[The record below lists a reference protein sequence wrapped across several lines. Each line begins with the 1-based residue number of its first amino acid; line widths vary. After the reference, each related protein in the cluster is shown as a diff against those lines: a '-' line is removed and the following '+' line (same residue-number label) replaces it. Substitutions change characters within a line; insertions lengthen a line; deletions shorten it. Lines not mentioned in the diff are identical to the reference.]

1 MGDVMRIFVSYARVD
16 KPYCIQIVDTLDV
29 HETWYDQRLYA
40 GQNWWKEILRRLD
53 WSEAFIYLLSPDSV
67 SSEYCRKEYDLAKSL
82 GKHIVPVLIRED
94 TQLPE
99 YLRSVQ
105 YVDLTKGITPDAV
118 KTLLNSV
125 YLAERQKQSALTVT
139 AISSDKISPPVI
151 NPVNVISLAASAMEN
166 AQFDQ
171 AVFLLRQAKENGFA
185 SRFINIDA
193 LLLEAETALER
204 LSYYRE
210 AEREYKQIS
219 ELVRHTRTRK
229 LGLEAFRAFRKDFP
243 DYDPDHLTNLTVEN
257 APQISILTP
266 PSPSYASARLAP
278 STLPLLDWCDI
289 PAGTVLVD
297 EIDNEHHI
305 SQRQFPVNGF
315 KISKYPITNNQFT
328 IFRDDPN
335 GYSNTKWWEFSPEAY
350 NWRVNNPE
358 PKPARFKGEERPR
371 EMVNWYD
378 AVAFCNWLGSYTGIP
393 VSLPTALEWQR
404 AARGDDTRVYPWGN
418 AFDKSRCNTRE
429 SDIKMTSLVMRYN
442 NGASPF
448 DVYDM
453 AGNVWEWCL
462 NLKPKTEIVTLPTP
476 RRNPTD
482 LSLAGERAV
491 FGGSFVSAYQRSQI
505 AFHYYLDPLC
515 YHATIGFRVVQKS
528 L

>member
-1 MGDVMRIFVSYARVD
+1 MRIFVSYARVD

-29 HETWYDQRLYA
+29 HDTWYDQRLYA

-53 WSEAFIYLLSPDSV
+53 WSEAFVYLLSPDSV
-67 SSEYCRKEYDLAKSL
+67 ASEYCRKEYDLAKSL

-94 TQLPE
+94 TQLPD

-118 KTLLNSV
+118 KSLLNSV
-125 YLAERQKQSALTVT
+125 YLAERQKHSVLPVT
-139 AISSDKISPPVI
+139 AVSSDKITPPVI
-151 NPVNVISLAASAMEN
+151 NPMNVISLAASAMEN
-166 AQFDQ
+166 GQFDQ
-171 AVFLLRQAKENGFA
+171 AVFLLRQAKESGFA
-185 SRFINIDA
+185 SKFINIDA

-243 DYDPDHLTNLTVEN
+243 DFDPDHLSKVIAEGNSQVYILPTPHTFEN
-257 APQISILTP
+257 PVRP
-266 PSPSYASARLAP
+266 
-278 STLPLLDWCDI
+278 TLPLLEWCDV
-289 PAGTVLVD
+289 PAGLVLID

-305 SQRQFPVNGF
+305 TQRQFPLGGF

-328 IFRDDPN
+328 IFRDAQD
-335 GYSNTKWWEFSPEAY
+335 GYSNTKWWEFSPDAF
-350 NWRVNNPE
+350 NWRINNPE

-378 AVAFCNWLGSYTGIP
+378 AIAFCQWLSSHSGIQ

-404 AARGDDTRVYPWGN
+404 AARGDDNRTYPWGN

-462 NLKPKTEIVTLPTP
+462 NVKPKPEVGAKPAAP
-476 RRNPTD
+476 RNTTD
-482 LSLAGERAV
+482 ISLLGERAV

-528 L
+528 